1 MVIVCII
8 IMPTSISQ
16 NSHNR
21 EFKIGKFITEI
32 QIKQQDVM
40 GSENLNA
47 PPYRVILIVI
57 SVVVSLHIL
66 TAVAIVMVK
75 PPLAIIEEEKRIAP
89 IEIQLLSPPPKPET
103 PKPSVEKV
111 AAEPVTESVQPHK
124 KIIEQSK
131 PQSKP
136 KPVDTVKPVVAA
148 SKPVSKPVSKPKVNK
163 PTEVK
168 KVVKQDPAPLAP
180 KVDTITSTKIAE
192 QQAEQQRQKVLAAQA
207 HAKAMQQA
215 QQREVELA
223 KLEAQRAAQAK
234 QEAQAAANANAKAAR
249 DAAEKAAQA
258 AEEKAAKKAKE
269 AAEKAKAA
277 SNEPVSYGTIGNSSW
292 LREPIFTSIRNNDYG
307 FQGTEVS
314 VSVSMSVDANGNI
327 GNIKISQSSGNNK
340 FDKDFIRALSKAKLN
355 PATRDN
361 TPIKSTAILP
371 FRMNL

>member
-1 MVIVCII
+1 
-8 IMPTSISQ
+8 
-16 NSHNR
+16 
-21 EFKIGKFITEI
+21 
-32 QIKQQDVM
+32 M

-47 PPYRVILIVI
+47 PPYRVILIII

-75 PPLAIIEEEKRIAP
+75 PPLAIIEEEKQIAP
-89 IEIQLLSPPPKPET
+89 IEIQLLSPPPET
-103 PKPSVEKV
+103 PKPIVEKV
-111 AAEPVTESVQPHK
+111 AAKPVTESVQPPK

-136 KPVDTVKPVVAA
+136 KPIDTVKPAVVAA
-148 SKPVSKPVSKPKVNK
+148 SKPVSKPVSKPKVNE

-234 QEAQAAANANAKAAR
+234 QEAQAASKAAR

-277 SNEPVSYGTIGNSSW
+277 SNEPISYGTIGNSSW
-292 LREPIFTSIRNNDYG
+292 LREPIFTSIRNNNYG